1 MSKEVYNQDG
11 IQLWHGDVLDCLRD
25 MESDSFHGCL
35 CDPPYGL
42 NFMGK
47 QWDHGVPS
55 VEVWSEVMRVLKPG
69 AMLMA
74 FGGTRTHHRLACAIE
89 DAGFEL
95 RDCMMW
101 LYGSGFP
108 KSHDISKGL
117 DKQAGAERKVVGQV
131 RRWGANASGGRGSQN
146 KNSYQESQVGAE
158 RFDNITAPDTDAAQQ
173 FDGYGTALKP
183 AWEPVI
189 LAMKPLDG
197 TFAENALKYG
207 VAGLNIAEG
216 RVEYEES
223 TNPATNPLHRKTA
236 GYANNNA
243 SDEGSSSFSLKDG
256 SGERNPN
263 PLGRWPANLI
273 LDNESAEALD
283 EQTGKLSSGKM
294 KSGQQ
299 RKESRGDGGFH
310 GGFPDEATR
319 QDTYG
324 DTGGAS
330 RFFYCA
336 KADRSERNAGL
347 KGKEKRSLNW
357 SSGEQS
363 PGTFQSD
370 GTDRTSEN
378 FHPTVKPIDLCRYL
392 AALTLPPVTGQPRR
406 LLVPYSGSGSEI
418 IGAYRA
424 GWDEI
429 TGIEKEGEYIH
440 DIAIHRIKHE
450 TKQGRMF

>member
-1 MSKEVYNQDG
+1 
-11 IQLWHGDVLDCLRD
+11 
-25 MESDSFHGCL
+25 
-35 CDPPYGL
+35 
-42 NFMGK
+42 MGK

-55 VEVWSEVMRVLKPG
+55 VEVWSEVLRVLKPG

-108 KSHDISKGL
+108 KSHNISKGI
-117 DKQAGAERKVVGQV
+117 DKQAGAEREVLGVKNVGLGNK
-131 RRWGANASGGRGSQN
+131 RGDGFNHAGTESGVPVTGP
-146 KNSYQESQVGAE
+146 A
-158 RFDNITAPDTDAAQQ
+158 TDDAKTW
-173 FDGYGTALKP
+173 DGYGTALKP

-189 LAMKPLDG
+189 LAMKPIDG
-197 TFAENALKYG
+197 TFAENALKHG
-207 VAGLNIAEG
+207 VAGMNIAEG
-216 RVEYEES
+216 RIPGEPWTFGVQTDLRGGGYGSKRPSEGDIFRKNVE
-223 TNPATNPLHRKTA
+223 
-236 GYANNNA
+236 GGQ
-243 SDEGSSSFSLKDG
+243 D
-256 SGERNPN
+256 
-263 PLGRWPANLI
+263 GRWPANLI
-273 LDNESAEALD
+273 LDDESAEALD
-283 EQTGKLSSGKM
+283 DQAGVRSSGKM
-294 KSGQQ
+294 KAGTV
-299 RKESRGDGGFH
+299 RKNRAGFTGNMPTHVAVDTPGDS
-310 GGFPDEATR
+310 
-319 QDTYG
+319 
-324 DTGGAS
+324 GGAS

-363 PGTFQSD
+363 PGTFQSE

-392 AALTLPPVTGQPRR
+392 AALTLPPATGQPRK

-418 IGAYRA
+418 LGAYRA
-424 GWDEI
+424 GWDKI
-429 TGIEKEGEYIH
+429 TGIEKDGEYIH

-450 TKQGRMF
+450 TKQGKMF